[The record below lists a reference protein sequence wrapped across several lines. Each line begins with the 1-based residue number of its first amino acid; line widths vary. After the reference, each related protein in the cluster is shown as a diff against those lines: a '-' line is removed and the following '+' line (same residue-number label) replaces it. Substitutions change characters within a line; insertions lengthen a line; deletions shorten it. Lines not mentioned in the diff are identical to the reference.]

1 MVHSH
6 VRRYLLCATVAVAAA
21 FAALGVAGRGAAPSP
36 PAAHS
41 VVAYGGFFRDPGSPF
56 ARYAEPDSSSWQ

>member
-1 MVHSH
+1 MVHNH

-21 FAALGVAGRGAAPSP
+21 FAALGVAGRGAAPSS

-41 VVAYGGFFRDPGSPF
+41 VAFNTFSRVPVSPF
-56 ARYAEPDSSSWQ
+56 AGIAEPDSSSWQ